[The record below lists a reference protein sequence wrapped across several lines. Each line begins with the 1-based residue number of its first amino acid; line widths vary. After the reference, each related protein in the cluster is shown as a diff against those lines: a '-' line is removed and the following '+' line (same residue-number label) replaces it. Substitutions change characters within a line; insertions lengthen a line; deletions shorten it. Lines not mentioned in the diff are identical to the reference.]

1 LKKTFL
7 KYGGI
12 IIGGLYGLLMRIILG
27 KDFQIDFAGLFSI
40 TFIWLLPIILGLT
53 PLIFSPKE
61 DLIKFDVRIFRPV
74 LSVLF
79 FFILCLWT
87 GHEDIVCIVIISIP
101 FLIVAGLAG
110 IIFGG
115 IILRYRDR
123 KGILFSIFLIPFISG
138 IIEPA
143 FPSSTQQF
151 ETTSTIIINSGKSEI
166 WNNIV
171 RVDTIQ
177 EREYKRG
184 LFNFAGIPRPLYAE
198 LDRDTIGAVRIG
210 HFEGGLQFQENI
222 IEWDRNDSVAFDIK
236 IIPST
241 TKKTVFERHVLNSQN
256 FKFLNAKY
264 RLKAISGNRTELSL
278 TTKYELTT
286 KINYYGEFWGT
297 LLLKDFQDRLISVV
311 KNRCEK

>member
-1 LKKTFL
+1 
-7 KYGGI
+7 
-12 IIGGLYGLLMRIILG
+12 
-27 KDFQIDFAGLFSI
+27 
-40 TFIWLLPIILGLT
+40 LT
-53 PLIFSPKE
+53 PLLFSPKE
-61 DLIKFDVRIFRPV
+61 DLTKFDVRIFRPA
-74 LSVLF
+74 LSVLT

-87 GHEDIVCIVIISIP
+87 GHEDIVCILIISLP

-115 IILRYRDR
+115 IILRYRER
-123 KGILFSIFLIPFISG
+123 KGILYSILFIPFISG

-143 FPSSTQQF
+143 FPTPTKQF
-151 ETTSTIIINSGKSEI
+151 ETTSRIIINSGKSEI
-166 WNNIV
+166 WNKIV

-177 EREYKRG
+177 EKEYKKG

-198 LDRDTIGAVRIG
+198 LDRDTIGGIRIG

-222 IEWDRNDSVAFDIK
+222 IEWNRNDSVAFDIK

-241 TKKTVFERHVLNSQN
+241 TIQTVIERHILNGQH

-264 RLKAISGNRTELSL
+264 RLKEISGNQTELSL
-278 TTKYELTT
+278 TTKYQLITN
-286 KINYYGEFWGT
+286 INFYGEFWGR
-297 LLLKDFQDRLISVV
+297 LLLKDFQDRLISVI